1 MKYLFLLLLTT
12 INLVA
17 QDNPLAPA
25 KRLVSSGNDNV
36 TVGQVVAGYSND
48 YHVGIRIPFRRTTTN
63 VQERGEFSS
72 IIYPNPSSGVA
83 NIRTENLKHVEVS
96 DIFGMIQYQF
106 DDISGGTTQLRTFNI
121 KRGTYFVKM
130 IGLNGQIYSTIFI
143 VQ

>member
-17 QDNPLAPA
+17 QDSPLAPA
-25 KRLVSSGNDNV
+25 KRLVTSGNDNV

-48 YHVGIRIPFRRTTTN
+48 YHVGIRIPFRRITTK
-63 VQERGEFSS
+63 VQENAELSWL
-72 IIYPNPSSGVA
+72 IYPNPSSGMA
-83 NIRTENLKHVEVS
+83 NIQTENLKSAEVS
-96 DIFGMIQYQF
+96 DIFGTIWYQF
-106 DDISGGTTQLRTFNI
+106 DSVSGGNGGTRTFNI

-130 IGLNGQIYSTIFI
+130 TTLDGRVYSTIFI